1 MLKWGMVA
9 MAALPLV
16 GCVTQET
23 VSFRVSN
30 ANQQAIIRDGRNA
43 LVSRQ
48 KNSLVLV
55 SPASRQIATG
65 GRPVFV
71 VGINNLSP
79 KPVNF
84 LVAQVEANQ
93 MVGEQAFA
101 MQVITYDALVQEER
115 NRQVGR
121 AILAGLAAGANAY
134 GASQAGYG
142 SYSSTT
148 VTPRGNTYTTTGTYY
163 SPTANAIAQNRAAA
177 QNEAM
182 ISATIEHGQANMA
195 MLEQSVIK
203 DNTLM
208 PGEWYGG
215 QLHLAPPVDGSGRT
229 SKNYV
234 LTLQV
239 GSDRHVIDVSQG
251 PAQ

>member
-1 MLKWGMVA
+1 MRIWGVVA
-9 MAALPLV
+9 LAALPLA
-16 GCVTQET
+16 GCVTNET
-23 VSFRVSN
+23 VSFRASGSG
-30 ANQQAIIRDGRNA
+30 QQAIIRDGQSA

-55 SPASRQIATG
+55 RPASRQIATG

-71 VGINNLSP
+71 VGINNISP

-84 LVAQVEANQ
+84 LVAQVEASQ
-93 MVGEQAFA
+93 MVGEQAFP
-101 MQVITYDALVQEER
+101 MQVITYEALVQEEK
-115 NRQVGR
+115 NKQVGR

-134 GASQAGYG
+134 GASQSGYG
-142 SYSSTT
+142 SYQSITH
-148 VTPRGNTYTTTGTYY
+148 TPRGSYTTTGTYF

-182 ISATIEHGQANMA
+182 ISATIEQGQANLA
-195 MLEQSVIK
+195 TLEQSVVK

-215 QLHLAPPVDGSGRT
+215 QLHLAPPVDGAGGA

-234 LTLQV
+234 LTLMV
-239 GSDRHVIDVSQG
+239 GNDRHMIDVSQG
-251 PAQ
+251 AAR